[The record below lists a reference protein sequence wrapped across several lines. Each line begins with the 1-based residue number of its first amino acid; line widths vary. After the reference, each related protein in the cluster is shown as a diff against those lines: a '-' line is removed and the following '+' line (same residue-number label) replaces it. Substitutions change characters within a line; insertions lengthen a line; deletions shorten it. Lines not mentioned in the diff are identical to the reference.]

1 MEPSSRL
8 GVLLSNLGTPEAPDT
23 ASVRRYLREFLSDPK
38 VIQLPRWLWLP
49 ILHGFILRFRTP
61 RSARAYRSVWTEQG
75 SPLAVYSER
84 QRAALQRALSARRS
98 TPVTVALGMRYGR
111 PSIAD
116 ALTTLRRTASE
127 ELVVLPLYPQ
137 RSETTTGSTEAAIRD
152 AMVQSGWRV
161 VPRFVEDY
169 HLHPSYLAAL
179 EASVREHW
187 AEGGRAKRLL
197 LSFHG
202 LPKRY
207 CERGRDPYAAQCHAT
222 ARALAGML
230 GCEPTEWGIAFQ
242 SRVGRGEWLRPYTD
256 ELLVKW
262 GREGVGHVQVLC
274 PGFAA
279 DCLETLE
286 EIAIGE
292 AARFLG
298 AGGGRLDYIPAL
310 NACSRHIEALADLVL
325 GSH

>member
-1 MEPSSRL
+1 MEPSAHL
-8 GVLLSNLGTPEAPDT
+8 GVLLSNIGTPDAPDA

-49 ILHGFILRFRTP
+49 ILHGFILRFRPP
-61 RSARAYRSVWTEQG
+61 RSARAYRSVWSEQG
-75 SPLAVYSER
+75 SPLAVHSER
-84 QRAALQRALSARRS
+84 QRAALERALATRRS
-98 TPVTVALGMRYGR
+98 APVTVALGMRYCH
-111 PSIAD
+111 PSITD
-116 ALTTLRRTASE
+116 ALNALRRAETE

-137 RSETTTGSTEAAIRD
+137 RSATTTGSTIAALCD
-152 AMVQSGWRV
+152 ALSRSGWRV

-179 EASVREHW
+179 EESVREHW
-187 AEGGRAKRLL
+187 AERGRGDRLL
-197 LSFHG
+197 FSFHG

-207 CERGRDPYAAQCHAT
+207 CERAGDPYDGQCHAT
-222 ARALAGML
+222 ARQLAGML
-230 GCEPTEWGIAFQ
+230 GCEATEWAIAFQ

-256 ELLVKW
+256 ELLVDW
-262 GREGVGHVQVLC
+262 GRQGVGHVQVLC

-286 EIAIGE
+286 EIAMGE
-292 AARFLG
+292 AARFRA

-310 NACSRHIEALADLVL
+310 NERSRHIEALADLVL
-325 GSH
+325 GAH

>member
-1 MEPSSRL
+1 MKACGHL
-8 GVLLSNLGTPEAPDT
+8 GVLLSNLGTPDAPDP
-23 ASVRRYLREFLSDPK
+23 ASVRRYLREFLSDPR

-49 ILHGFILRFRTP
+49 ILHGFILRFRAP

-84 QRAALQRALSARRS
+84 QRAALEPALSARRS
-98 TPVTVALGMRYGR
+98 NPVTVALGMRYGQ
-111 PSIAD
+111 PSIAS
-116 ALTTLRRTASE
+116 ALDSLRRAESE

-137 RSETTTGSTEAAIRD
+137 RSETTTGSTEAAIRE
-152 AMVQSGWRV
+152 ALARCGWRV
-161 VPRFVEDY
+161 VPRFVESY

-179 EASVREHW
+179 EESVREQW
-187 AEGGRAKRLL
+187 AARGRGERLL
-197 LSFHG
+197 FSFHG

-207 CERGRDPYAAQCHAT
+207 CERGGDPYAAQCHAT
-222 ARALAGML
+222 ARELARIL
-230 GCEPTEWGIAFQ
+230 GCESTQWAIGFQ

-256 ELLVKW
+256 ELLVEW
-262 GREGVGHVQVLC
+262 GRQGIRHVQVLC

-292 AARFLG
+292 AARFRE

-310 NACSRHIEALADLVL
+310 NERPRHIEALADLVL
-325 GSH
+325 ASR